1 MPYTYGAQPEGTGTK
16 LPGRSDDEIAWS
28 NSHPYQ
34 PYPGPN
40 KATGSADPAAARQL
54 LLGSQNIG
62 AGGGLVNINKGSAEV
77 KFSDT
82 STLGKQD
89 WRVRVSVAKGSKVLY
104 DSAQPGLMQPLVST
118 DGVIFPYVPSV
129 TVSHAAKY
137 NSQPL
142 THSNYNNY
150 FYEGSE
156 VQEITIT
163 ADFTVQTLTEA
174 SYFLASLYFFRS
186 ATKMFYG
193 NSGQYQGSP
202 PPIVY
207 LDGYGAHYLPHV
219 SCVVTRFSH
228 TMPTDVDYMEVSVTG
243 GASSGT
249 GTVAETVNSQGGA
262 SNISSTRVPTVSQF
276 TIALQPVYSRN
287 LQANFD
293 FDAFARGDLIVGQN
307 RSIGYL

>member
-1 MPYTYGAQPEGTGTK
+1 MPVEEPGKEGIFANPQYKPQTVEEQKRGLFANPSYSTSGLGGAPTGGDNA
-16 LPGRSDDEIAWS
+16 GR
-28 NSHPYQ
+28 
-34 PYPGPN
+34 
-40 KATGSADPAAARQL
+40 
-54 LLGSQNIG
+54 
-62 AGGGLVNINKGSAEV
+62 AEV
-77 KFSDT
+77 LAGKGVGPGGVPIGKTNGNPTISFDT

-104 DSAQPGLMQPLVST
+104 DAPQPGMMQPLITT

-156 VQEITIT
+156 VQEISIT
-163 ADFTVQTLTEA
+163 ADFTVQTLSEA
-174 SYFLASLYFFRS
+174 AYFLASLYFFRA

-228 TMPTDVDYMEVSVTG
+228 TMPADVDYMEVPIAG
-243 GASSGT
+243 GASTGSGT
-249 GTVAETVNSQGGA
+249 VSETNKSQGGS
-262 SNISSTRVPTVSQF
+262 SNIAATRVPTVSQF
-276 TIALQPVYSRN
+276 TLALQPVYSRN

-307 RSIGYL
+307 RKIGYL